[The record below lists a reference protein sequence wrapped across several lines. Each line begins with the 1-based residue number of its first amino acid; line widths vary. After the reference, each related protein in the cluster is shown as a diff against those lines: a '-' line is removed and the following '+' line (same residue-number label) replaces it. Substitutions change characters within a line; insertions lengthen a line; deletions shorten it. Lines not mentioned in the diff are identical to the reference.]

1 MAREI
6 EDQNNLIETL
16 RNLRKA
22 DEECIK
28 KLIETVKERDMVI
41 NKLRRSFVRQQLIQL
56 AKRNMKPL
64 EQVKFDAVDYILLK
78 TCGID
83 STTADV
89 LAKEIIENLTEMP

>member
-1 MAREI
+1 MPEV
-6 EDQNNLIETL
+6 ENQNNLIQTL
-16 RNLRKA
+16 RNLRKT

-28 KLIETVKERDMVI
+28 QLIETIKERDLVI
-41 NKLRRSFVRQQLIQL
+41 YKLRRSFVRQQLIQL
-56 AKRNMKPL
+56 AKRNTRPL
-64 EQVKFDAVDYILLK
+64 DQVKFDAIDYLLLK